1 MASIRHDF
9 NVCTPPPPPTVTDG
23 SEGSTVT
30 DGCDAAAEEAA
41 ASAERDL
48 YAEYGM
54 EHPADHVPAWQQAE
68 MADRVSMMADRV
80 SMATGGRAAEPV
92 LVRARSAKDLYSYDS
107 AKGQYV
113 WDRNEYDGDYTSKAV
128 MEICAEL
135 STKNKRELLT
145 LALKLLAQQ

>member
-1 MASIRHDF
+1 
-9 NVCTPPPPPTVTDG
+9 
-23 SEGSTVT
+23 VT

-68 MADRVSMMADRV
+68 MAAAWTADRV